1 MSKHVPVSIEQ
12 TDGRVSMSLS
22 GTLGLHVETPRNQ
35 PLSKIET
42 HATIVVAGP
51 TPDADNRVEIELD
64 AEALDHLADEL
75 HDAQTGDAYE

>member
-1 MSKHVPVSIEQ
+1 VSKHVPVSIEQ

-22 GTLGLHVETPRNQ
+22 GTLGLHVKTPRNK

-42 HATIVVAGP
+42 QATIVVAGP

-64 AEALDHLADEL
+64 AGRPRRRTKPRAPPG
-75 HDAQTGDAYE
+75 TGRV